1 MTQDFEEVTELDL
14 IYESHDKVDALIEL
28 LIEKNIITKAEYEK
42 KLEEYVQNIEQQIEQ
57 ED

>member
-28 LIEKNIITKAEYEK
+28 LIEKNIITKEEYEK
-42 KLEEYVQNIEQQIEQ
+42 KLEEYVQNIEEQIEQ